1 MDGKRTDASEVLLIP
16 KVASND
22 HLTPFSIQSSSV
34 AISMTNSDINV
45 YSGQKSEQDGDTRN
59 ENDKKSRFFRVGR
72 SHGVGSSVGAKFL
85 LNPLLL
91 MRRGS
96 SQMQSQEMP
105 SPSNTD
111 IMESLGE
118 MRPYHDS
125 RDSERSDHY
134 KRLGL
139 QDVRHTTS
147 TDEDIAV
154 NITRQQNDNT
164 TRKNAMSPTAVLD
177 ISFDHEVTYDSIT
190 AQGSPIDSNIPTL
203 TPAAIARP
211 TSRLGRLGR
220 FKFPSISM
228 GGIQRSKGSGGS
240 NPADTMP
247 DPVQLNIRRGSLSAL
262 MVKPFRDVSVR
273 YAAMHFSNSASTIAT
288 ANTPAMTIL
297 GQITPG
303 SDSYSSISSSH
314 NGLDASSSA
323 NKKSWQSLS
332 GLSDA
337 NAHHPHHSSKAVPSM
352 YMTSN
357 QQPSA
362 VMSNERSFA
371 VVKDAEHHNTI
382 PQNHR
387 SGMNNI
393 FGSERFTSSSSGSHG
408 QVYGP
413 KTSIKSGHGPQH
425 AHGSSRRTVSASQIF
440 PNSISGLDGVDKN
453 TPSASQEGYQSSV
466 CYFQSERGIEQA
478 GSGKEIEPRKTELE
492 RAQSEEER
500 SVGRYLFGNELSN
513 MSFGETGTFS
523 KATIVSANMVEK
535 STNTRAV
542 FKFPAA
548 SASMDKLSA
557 STKPGASFPSTAQDS
572 NPASNQLNSETRRKL
587 FHIRLIRNCLGVES
601 ADVSS
606 TTVFPRGHYRL
617 RVGFVPQKR
626 YRGEVCA
633 DDINKGFIE
642 LDFGFVTTPNMC
654 FGSKTNST
662 ASGRN
667 PDIRHLEP
675 RSAVADYT
683 PTIHYKRQR
692 SMSLQD
698 ADLLTADQFITLM
711 PDDVSPKRRFS
722 SEETVP
728 ENAWYGNSRRKNV
741 PQPDPAAT
749 LRSLLSALQVKCG
762 LVIQHLDAVSV
773 SVSVSPAKDV
783 GADIITEAI
792 GTNMAT
798 HQKTFQNNSKEVD
811 VAAKPSGGSA
821 VSAQGTEGK
830 PELQYGNQS
839 LNKDNRALVDV
850 VRKGR
855 PPDQARVLEND
866 QNAKER
872 REDTSGRNYKAQDT
886 DIRTDMDAV
895 DSKKDLVESI
905 ITLFDEVDYA
915 MNQMVEIMTKCI
927 STEQLSSLSKE
938 LDSMCFLAQQ
948 VLHVETD
955 GDRMSEGQS
964 VGREESDNCSAAKA
978 NAAEGEKELRFSRT
992 SLDQGLTT
1000 AGMDTASTPEII
1012 GGTGRLEVGHVKND
1026 SVDQT
1031 RLDATQPQHR
1041 PQYRQQSQDI
1051 KSKGAAGGS
1060 GTMQEIQKE
1069 TVKNYMFVLPASGYK
1084 IEGCNDLRKIEHAL
1098 RQEQPP
1104 LKLVSIPIAATG
1116 TPERSLLSQASAVR
1130 TSRIAAGE
1138 EVIAGT
1144 SANTDNEETALA
1156 ASLSTVNFIGH
1167 SMDHVKSLPKC
1178 KEIGG
1183 STGMAGTISL
1193 VCPAGINMAGSSGSI
1208 GTATTGPAMTSA
1220 PVPGI
1225 SMLGDYSREHMGHE
1239 AYYYRNWFLGKEHRT
1254 FVGQVEGLGTV
1265 IISIIKDMVV
1275 PTEARPSTPGRLA
1288 PSSSTMVTSNSASSF
1303 VPSEAIYPTVHMRP
1317 EIARSTNSFY
1327 PGRGQHLG
1335 SGGGSLISSSRSSS
1349 EAMRVILPASTAVVP
1364 GAGRSDYRCILRQ
1377 KDVDSLRITLPEPE
1391 PSPLNNLARRVG
1403 KPQWK
1408 TILQSIHPAITQQ
1421 AASKLK
1427 KVQTNPHFERELA
1440 KFDETMLRFNYKFGV
1455 LLVHPGQTKEE
1466 QWFDN
1471 QMASST
1477 RFQEFLESG
1486 VLGQKVT
1493 LKGFERFSAG
1503 LDTRLGEAGEY
1514 SYYDTWGEG
1523 FEIMYHVSTLLPHNN
1538 DDKQQIQRKRHIGN
1552 DIVCIVFV
1560 DGEQPF
1566 IPNAIKSQ
1574 FLHIFVVIHLI
1585 SLPDGTKGY
1594 AATIACDDQVPE
1606 FGPPLPDP
1614 PIFRTPQELRAFLL
1628 CKMINGEN
1636 AAYKAPR
1643 LIKPHQ
1649 RARSGMLESLVAKA
1663 NCLTK
1668 ERDSDKKLAR
1678 QQKAMAA
1685 TTLGT
1690 PVQSTTTSPATS
1702 TPPFSQPSMSNI
1714 PVSDRYLC
1722 RSMTAPA
1729 SSCAIANDEKQQQH
1743 LHGTLKTGSTP
1754 GLRSSPRNSLVTLG
1768 SETAASIFRARRRDS
1783 NAEGSLAGFRAK
1795 EKEQQVSE
1803 GDSPYS
1809 LSLCQQRDRIF
1820 EGPKYIETL
1829 VSPTTSLPLP
1839 IKTPKSAPALRTLSS
1854 QSDTPRYGEQFHAS
1868 GQCDYMCYSH
1878 CSNCSYRQNAYNSK
1892 GRSKSELDLLLITIQ
1907 EGFKETSPKKLA
1919 AATQGVRTVSSPSH
1933 SRAQTTP
1940 LLLGPLFTSDQKHQ
1954 AQPLEAGAKIAALAI
1969 HAHTTNIVI
1978 MFNTNITIPSVI
1990 INVSTH
1996 VNA

>member
-1 MDGKRTDASEVLLIP
+1 
-16 KVASND
+16 
-22 HLTPFSIQSSSV
+22 
-34 AISMTNSDINV
+34 
-45 YSGQKSEQDGDTRN
+45 
-59 ENDKKSRFFRVGR
+59 
-72 SHGVGSSVGAKFL
+72 
-85 LNPLLL
+85 

-572 NPASNQLNSETRRKL
+572 NPASNQLNSETRRKSDSSL
-587 FHIRLIRNCLGVES
+587 LNITGSSISASSGTVLESRVPMSPVRRYFQEATIASGSGLSLRNVTGAKSALTISTKGSSSSTSVSSVPLSPLAIANARLNRKHNISLGEYKFPPSSSGTSVS
-601 ADVSS
+601 QSSIPPKPKYSMAGLSNNSSIPSIYTLNSGASSS
-606 TTVFPRGHYRL
+606 TTTSALNLAMSLP
-617 RVGFVPQKR
+617 
-626 YRGEVCA
+626 CTSA
-633 DDINKGFIE
+633 A
-642 LDFGFVTTPNMC
+642 TPNMC

-1069 TVKNYMFVLPASGYK
+1069 TVKNYVG
-1084 IEGCNDLRKIEHAL
+1084 
-1098 RQEQPP
+1098 
-1104 LKLVSIPIAATG
+1104 
-1116 TPERSLLSQASAVR
+1116 
-1130 TSRIAAGE
+1130 
-1138 EVIAGT
+1138 VI
-1144 SANTDNEETALA
+1144 
-1156 ASLSTVNFIGH
+1156 
-1167 SMDHVKSLPKC
+1167 
-1178 KEIGG
+1178 
-1183 STGMAGTISL
+1183 
-1193 VCPAGINMAGSSGSI
+1193 
-1208 GTATTGPAMTSA
+1208 
-1220 PVPGI
+1220 
-1225 SMLGDYSREHMGHE
+1225 R
-1239 AYYYRNWFLGKEHRT
+1239 
-1254 FVGQVEGLGTV
+1254 
-1265 IISIIKDMVV
+1265 
-1275 PTEARPSTPGRLA
+1275 
-1288 PSSSTMVTSNSASSF
+1288 
-1303 VPSEAIYPTVHMRP
+1303 
-1317 EIARSTNSFY
+1317 
-1327 PGRGQHLG
+1327 
-1335 SGGGSLISSSRSSS
+1335 
-1349 EAMRVILPASTAVVP
+1349 
-1364 GAGRSDYRCILRQ
+1364 
-1377 KDVDSLRITLPEPE
+1377 
-1391 PSPLNNLARRVG
+1391 
-1403 KPQWK
+1403 
-1408 TILQSIHPAITQQ
+1408 
-1421 AASKLK
+1421 
-1427 KVQTNPHFERELA
+1427 
-1440 KFDETMLRFNYKFGV
+1440 
-1455 LLVHPGQTKEE
+1455 
-1466 QWFDN
+1466 
-1471 QMASST
+1471 
-1477 RFQEFLESG
+1477 
-1486 VLGQKVT
+1486 
-1493 LKGFERFSAG
+1493 
-1503 LDTRLGEAGEY
+1503 
-1514 SYYDTWGEG
+1514 
-1523 FEIMYHVSTLLPHNN
+1523 
-1538 DDKQQIQRKRHIGN
+1538 
-1552 DIVCIVFV
+1552 
-1560 DGEQPF
+1560 
-1566 IPNAIKSQ
+1566 
-1574 FLHIFVVIHLI
+1574 
-1585 SLPDGTKGY
+1585 
-1594 AATIACDDQVPE
+1594 
-1606 FGPPLPDP
+1606 
-1614 PIFRTPQELRAFLL
+1614 
-1628 CKMINGEN
+1628 
-1636 AAYKAPR
+1636 
-1643 LIKPHQ
+1643 
-1649 RARSGMLESLVAKA
+1649 
-1663 NCLTK
+1663 
-1668 ERDSDKKLAR
+1668 
-1678 QQKAMAA
+1678 
-1685 TTLGT
+1685 
-1690 PVQSTTTSPATS
+1690 
-1702 TPPFSQPSMSNI
+1702 
-1714 PVSDRYLC
+1714 
-1722 RSMTAPA
+1722 
-1729 SSCAIANDEKQQQH
+1729 
-1743 LHGTLKTGSTP
+1743 
-1754 GLRSSPRNSLVTLG
+1754 
-1768 SETAASIFRARRRDS
+1768 
-1783 NAEGSLAGFRAK
+1783 
-1795 EKEQQVSE
+1795 
-1803 GDSPYS
+1803 
-1809 LSLCQQRDRIF
+1809 
-1820 EGPKYIETL
+1820 
-1829 VSPTTSLPLP
+1829 
-1839 IKTPKSAPALRTLSS
+1839 
-1854 QSDTPRYGEQFHAS
+1854 
-1868 GQCDYMCYSH
+1868 
-1878 CSNCSYRQNAYNSK
+1878 
-1892 GRSKSELDLLLITIQ
+1892 
-1907 EGFKETSPKKLA
+1907 
-1919 AATQGVRTVSSPSH
+1919 
-1933 SRAQTTP
+1933 
-1940 LLLGPLFTSDQKHQ
+1940 
-1954 AQPLEAGAKIAALAI
+1954 
-1969 HAHTTNIVI
+1969 
-1978 MFNTNITIPSVI
+1978 
-1990 INVSTH
+1990 
-1996 VNA
+1996 